1 MLRLTRMN
9 DGPEMIRLKVEG
21 ALTQDSVPVLE
32 EELHQALAVGGRVG
46 LDLRDVVYIDPP
58 GVRALR
64 RLPSDRAE
72 IVDCTP
78 LIKEL
83 LSKEPT

>member
-1 MLRLTRMN
+1 MN
-9 DGPEMIRLKVEG
+9 EGPEMIRLKVEG
-21 ALTQDSVPVLE
+21 TLTQESVPVLE
-32 EELHQALAVGGRVG
+32 EELHQALASGARVG

-58 GVRALR
+58 GVGALR
-64 RLPSDRAE
+64 RLPRDRTE

>member
-1 MLRLTRMN
+1 MN

-21 ALTQDSVPVLE
+21 ALTQDSVAVLE
-32 EELHQALAVGGRVG
+32 EELGQALAVGARVG
-46 LDLRDVVYIDPP
+46 LDLRDVVYIDAP
-58 GVRALR
+58 GIGALR
-64 RLPSDRAE
+64 RLPGDRAE